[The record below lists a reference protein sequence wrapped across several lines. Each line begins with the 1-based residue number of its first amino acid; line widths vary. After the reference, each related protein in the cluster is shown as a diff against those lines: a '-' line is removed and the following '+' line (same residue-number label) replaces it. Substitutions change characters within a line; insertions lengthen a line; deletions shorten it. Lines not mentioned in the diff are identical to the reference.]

1 MLGYPPAEVTGRHL
15 TAFLP
20 QGVIDASIYRNGP
33 FLGTLGTIRD
43 ISERISMEQA
53 LRESEERFRVIT
65 EQTSDVVFITDTR
78 GVITYLSPAAVKV
91 FGFKMD

>member
-1 MLGYPPAEVTGRHL
+1 
-15 TAFLP
+15 
-20 QGVIDASIYRNGP
+20 
-33 FLGTLGTIRD
+33 
-43 ISERISMEQA
+43 MEQA